1 MSPSADPVQQWCD
14 TALTARLERLSRR
27 RAPRLPAPQVLVT
40 APGARLAYG
49 EVDLPFHTASVGKL
63 FSAVLTA
70 RLVQQGLL
78 DLDDRV
84 SRLAPGLDLS
94 TLPAAGV
101 DLRRTLTV
109 DHLLSHRSGL
119 PDPLMPP
126 RGHRTECS
134 LAALLRH
141 PGRRWTTEQV
151 LAQTSGLP
159 ALGVPGE
166 RFAYSDGGYALLQ
179 RVLEE
184 VAGAPYPELLH
195 EHVLAPAGMSHTSFP
210 HSTCTD
216 EELRTLRI
224 APIWLRGR
232 DFSHMRSLTA
242 GTADGGAVTTLGDL
256 ERLQTAVHEEGL
268 ISRDLLV
275 RMSRPRS
282 RMRPGIHYGT
292 GMCVL
297 RLDELVPVRRRRLPV
312 AVGGLGLWAT
322 HCFYYPELGAQVI
335 MNFHSTRQ
343 MARSFRLH
351 MFIVSALTRLLGTR

>member
-1 MSPSADPVQQWCD
+1 MAPSPRALQQWCD

-49 EVDLPFHTASVGKL
+49 EVDLPFHTASVGKVL
-63 FSAVLTA
+63 TAVLTA
-70 RLVQQGLL
+70 RLAQQGLL
-78 DLDDRV
+78 GLDDLI

-94 TLPAAGV
+94 ALPAAGV

-134 LAALLRH
+134 LAALLRD

-159 ALGVPGE
+159 PVGVPGG
-166 RFAYSDGGYALLQ
+166 RFAYSDAGYALLQ

-195 EHVLAPAGMSHTSFP
+195 EHVLAPAGMSHTGFP

-224 APIWLRGR
+224 APIWVRGHE
-232 DFSHMRSLTA
+232 FSHLPSLSA

-268 ISRDLLV
+268 VSPALLA
-275 RMSRPRS
+275 RLSRPRS
-282 RMRPGIHYGT
+282 RLRAGIHYGT

-297 RLDELVPVRRRRLPV
+297 RLDELVLVRRRRLPV

-322 HCFYYPELGAQVI
+322 HCFYYPELGAQVV

-351 MFIVSALTRLLGTR
+351 MFIANGLAALASAP

>member
-1 MSPSADPVQQWCD
+1 MPPSPQAVQQWCD

-49 EVDLPFHTASVGKL
+49 EVDLPFHTASIGKVL
-63 FSAVLTA
+63 IAVLTA
-70 RLVQQGLL
+70 RLAQQGLL
-78 DLDDRV
+78 GLDDIV

-94 TLPAAGV
+94 ALPAAV
-101 DLRRTLTV
+101 DLRPTLTI

-134 LAALLRH
+134 LDALLRE
-141 PGRRWTTEQV
+141 PGRRWTAEQV

-159 ALGVPGE
+159 PVGVPGE
-166 RFAYSDGGYALLQ
+166 RFAYGDAGYALLQ

-195 EHVLAPAGMSHTSFP
+195 EHVLTPAGMSRTGFP
-210 HSTCTD
+210 HSTGTA
-216 EELRTLRI
+216 EELRTLSI
-224 APIWLRGR
+224 APIWVRGR
-232 DFSHMRSLTA
+232 ELSYLPALSA
-242 GTADGGAVTTLGDL
+242 ATADGGAVTTLGDL
-256 ERLQTAVHEEGL
+256 ERLQTAVHEQG
-268 ISRDLLV
+268 LV
-275 RMSRPRS
+275 RPALLARLSRPRS
-282 RMRPGIHYGT
+282 RLRSGIHYGT
-292 GMCVL
+292 GMTVL

-312 AVGGLGLWAT
+312 AVGGLGLWAA
-322 HCFYYPELGAQVI
+322 HCFYYPELRAQVI
-335 MNFHSTRQ
+335 MNLHSTRQ

-351 MFIVSALTRLLGTR
+351 LFIASGLARALGAR